1 MSLSL
6 KTVWIFRGQ
15 GQVFFESPDH
25 YVSRVCIQDQIF
37 NNFENDTMKVS
48 VNEAKLTGLWA
59 RNCATIYL
67 VLNSKFAFGLEK
79 LPVLSRNG
87 PQVLK
92 WVWKMTFFWSE
103 KGQDLENRAA
113 HPHQEFPGVTPQSLS
128 IGVLTL
134 ICTQNT

>member
-48 VNEAKLTGLWA
+48 VNEAKLTGLRA
-59 RNCATIYL
+59 RNRATI
-67 VLNSKFAFGLEK
+67 
-79 LPVLSRNG
+79 
-87 PQVLK
+87 
-92 WVWKMTFFWSE
+92 
-103 KGQDLENRAA
+103 
-113 HPHQEFPGVTPQSLS
+113 
-128 IGVLTL
+128 
-134 ICTQNT
+134 